1 MNDFD
6 FEKIKPAVEEIS
18 LNDIQKAQILNACKG
33 KRRQKSRIKPLLA
46 AAAAVAVIAAA
57 VFSPGFFMR
66 ANKSCD
72 TASAEDREY
81 IGEAENIS
89 EAENKLYSSA
99 GLSSDRLDD
108 TLTCPA
114 VPEQF
119 ARLVDRAEFEKWESG
134 LSDENGSSLAQFV
147 KYFSIPREDFDR
159 ANAEYASENNCE
171 PFDAD
176 LIYSSVTE
184 TTVKC
189 YITSS
194 EE

>member
-1 MNDFD
+1 MSDFD

-33 KRRQKSRIKPLLA
+33 KSRQKSRVKPLLA

-72 TASAEDREY
+72 TALAEDQEY
-81 IGEAENIS
+81 SGEAENS
-89 EAENKLYSSA
+89 LYSSA
-99 GLSSDRLDD
+99 DSSFDELSDKVYA
-108 TLTCPA
+108 CPA

-134 LSDENGSSLAQFV
+134 FSDENGSALAQFV
-147 KYFSIPREDFDR
+147 EYFSIPREDFDR

-184 TTVKC
+184 TTVK
-189 YITSS
+189 
-194 EE
+194 

>member
-1 MNDFD
+1 MSDFD
-6 FEKIKPAVEEIS
+6 FKKIKPAVEEIS
-18 LNDIQKAQILNACKG
+18 LSDIQKAQILNACKG
-33 KRRQKSRIKPLLA
+33 RRRQKSSVKPLLA

-72 TASAEDREY
+72 TAAAEEQEY
-81 IGEAENIS
+81 SGEAENKPDS
-89 EAENKLYSSA
+89 SVDLLSDKLRDASA
-99 GLSSDRLDD
+99 
-108 TLTCPA
+108 CPA

-134 LSDENGSSLAQFV
+134 LSAENGSALAQFV
-147 KYFSIPREDFDR
+147 EYFSIPREDFDR
-159 ANAEYASENNCE
+159 ANAEYASENGCE

-176 LIYSSVTE
+176 LIYSSITE
-184 TTVKC
+184 ATVKC
-189 YITSS
+189 YLTSS